1 MNNLL
6 RNTISVEGIDKALD
20 IAKTLIAANYQVFI
34 QLDDCDIYIVSY
46 ELNDL
51 ELGDNTFASIT
62 SEEVQEIINNRE
74 NKGE

>member
-1 MNNLL
+1 MNYLL
-6 RNTISVEGIDKALD
+6 RNTIETKGKNKALHV
-20 IAKTLIAANYQVFI
+20 AKILLEVGYQVFI

-46 ELNDL
+46 EHNDP

>member
-1 MNNLL
+1 MNYLL
-6 RNTISVEGIDKALD
+6 RNTIETEGKNKALHV
-20 IAKTLIAANYQVFI
+20 AKTLLEVGYQVFI
-34 QLDDCDIYIVSY
+34 QHDDCDIYIVSY
-46 ELNDL
+46 ELNDP